1 MTAILWQIAP
11 FFVLHHLNF
20 LFFLPFG
27 VQWDSTMVAAEGKYP
42 RHSALARKEQLFKE
56 AIQLLDLGKC
66 WEVGI
71 RLCKE
76 LATHYEMEAF
86 DYHKLGAILVRGL

>member
-1 MTAILWQIAP
+1 
-11 FFVLHHLNF
+11 
-20 LFFLPFG
+20 
-27 VQWDSTMVAAEGKYP
+27 MVAAEGKYP
-42 RHSALARKEQLFKE
+42 HHSALARKEQLFKE
-56 AIQLLDLGKC
+56 AIQLLDLGKS

-86 DYHKLGAILVRGL
+86 DYHKLGAILVSGLQVVFHCVGCLSNASDPMLRLVMNCTF